1 MGRKSNSV
9 RIERISLPLP
19 GLEALRVE
27 AAEQDFRFLDRLISD
42 WDEGRNTFSADGETL
57 LGAFYHKQL
66 IAVGGLNKD
75 PYVSDSATAR
85 IRHLYV
91 LSPWRRRGM
100 GRSLVK
106 RLLDIAET
114 TFSRVR
120 LRTDTLEAA
129 SFYENCGFVRI
140 EDETASHCWKAH
152 ENPQPSINLYS
163 CK

>member
-1 MGRKSNSV
+1 MRRESDSM
-9 RIERISLPLP
+9 RIERISLPIS
-19 GLEALRVE
+19 GFEALRVE
-27 AAEQDFRFLDRLISD
+27 AAEQDFGFLDRLTSD
-42 WDEGRNTFSADGETL
+42 WDKGRNTFSADGETL
-57 LGAFYHKQL
+57 LGAFYHNQL

-91 LSPWRRRGM
+91 LSLWRRRSV

-114 TFSRVR
+114 KFSRVR
-120 LRTDTLEAA
+120 IRTDTLEAA

-152 ENPQPSINLYS
+152 ENP
-163 CK
+163 